1 MFVLGATTMSSR
13 SLLLLG
19 ISIAQSY
26 GAIYDQVSQL
36 PTDVYDYIVVGGSFP
51 ILYNVQLKER
61 THLRSLLG
69 GTAGNVIANRLTE
82 DSSVQVLVLEAGG
95 RWVACQS
102 SITHNANLTVVTEES
117 SDPPSHS

>member
-1 MFVLGATTMSSR
+1 MFVLGATTMNSR

-36 PTDVYDYIVVGGSFP
+36 PTDVYDHIVVGGSFP
-51 ILYNVQLKER
+51 ILYDDQLKER

-95 RWVACQS
+95 R
-102 SITHNANLTVVTEES
+102 
-117 SDPPSHS
+117 

>member
-1 MFVLGATTMSSR
+1 MNLYSR
-13 SLLLLG
+13 SLLLLAVA
-19 ISIAQSY
+19 IAQTY
-26 GAIYDQVSQL
+26 GEIYDQVSQL

-82 DSSVQVLVLEAGG
+82 DTNIQVLVLEAGG
-95 RWVACQS
+95 R
-102 SITHNANLTVVTEES
+102 
-117 SDPPSHS
+117 